1 MWIFDAVDPEA
12 VQISPS
18 KWQPHHALRPSPS
31 APSAFTTPT
40 QNGLS
45 NAVHSSGRKN
55 LANECPPDSGNRQR
69 QLKLSFWAMDMTIL
83 DPSGP
88 DSCPPKNV
96 DAVVFRAAPDD
107 SSVDEYY
114 DEVGDFKVELS
125 RAFNWARL

>member
-1 MWIFDAVDPEA
+1 
-12 VQISPS
+12 
-18 KWQPHHALRPSPS
+18 
-31 APSAFTTPT
+31 
-40 QNGLS
+40 
-45 NAVHSSGRKN
+45 
-55 LANECPPDSGNRQR
+55 
-69 QLKLSFWAMDMTIL
+69 MDMTIL

-125 RAFNWARL
+125 RAFNWARLWVFVSCVCVCLLFNKSILFKWKQK